1 MKQDSKLNNPEKRS
15 SLERLRN
22 LSLGSAVLTSMALS
36 GGWVR
41 PVVNQ
46 VMLPAHAKISPG
58 PVPCGVPQIAVN
70 KLNCSS
76 GLPVELTITSS
87 DGSLLRILSVPGI
100 STTPVST
107 FNPNVSGSW
116 KQVVGEPVP
125 KDITD
130 IIAYEATI
138 RGQVFDDDKCL
149 LPPMTNSPL
158 GQPPRE
164 VITVMEISIE
174 YQCLSDG
181 SSAIETIDIIPLLQA
196 SL

>member
-1 MKQDSKLNNPEKRS
+1 MKQKSKLNNPAKRA
-15 SLERLRN
+15 SLKHLRN
-22 LSLGSAVLTSMALS
+22 ASLGSVVVASMDLS

-46 VMLPAHAKISPG
+46 VLLPVHAKTTPG
-58 PVPCGVPQIAVN
+58 PDPCGVPQIAIN

-76 GLPVELTITSS
+76 GLPVELKITSS
-87 DGSLLRILSVPGI
+87 DASELRILSVPTI
-100 STTPVST
+100 STTPEST
-107 FNPNVSGSW
+107 FNPNVNGSW
-116 KQVVGEPVP
+116 KIVSGEQAP

-130 IIAYEATI
+130 VIAYNATI
-138 RGQVFDDDKCL
+138 RGQVFDDDNCL

-174 YQCLSDG
+174 YECLSDG
-181 SSAIETIDIIPLLQA
+181 TSATETIDILPLL
-196 SL
+196 